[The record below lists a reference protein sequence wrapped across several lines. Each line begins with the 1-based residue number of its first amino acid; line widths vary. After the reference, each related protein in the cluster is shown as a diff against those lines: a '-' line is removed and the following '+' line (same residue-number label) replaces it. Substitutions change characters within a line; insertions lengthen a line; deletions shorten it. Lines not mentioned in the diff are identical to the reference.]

1 VTDTRF
7 RYHGTGGSLFVLTLI
22 NGLLTVVTLGIYS
35 FWAKN
40 KVRVFHYEN
49 TEVAGER
56 FTYHGTGGELLIG
69 ALKAFG
75 IIFVLSAAAAILT
88 PLLVGVAGT
97 QSLIAQAVIF
107 VVVYL
112 GIGVLFILAINGTR
126 RYRFSRSSWRTFRF
140 SYHGK
145 LDEFAVM
152 MLRGLVL
159 TVLTLGFY
167 APSFANQRRAFLTNN
182 ARFGSERFRYDGESK
197 PLFVEYCKYV
207 LLTIPTI
214 GLCWIWYAAFKH
226 RHFWNHTWFNDVR
239 FQSTV
244 TGGDLFTLHFTNALL
259 TIFTLGFGAPWAIVR
274 MKAFYC
280 ENLSM
285 LGAIDW
291 VTIHQ
296 RMDQTT
302 ATGEGLAEALDI
314 DVGIGM

>member
-1 VTDTRF
+1 MTETRF
-7 RYHGTGGSLFVLTLI
+7 KYHGTGGDLFVLSLI

-56 FTYHGTGGELLIG
+56 FAYHGTGGELLMG
-69 ALKAFG
+69 ALKGFG
-75 IIFVLSAAAAILT
+75 LIMLLSIAAGVFAAMLGGIEETPSLTSQVVL
-88 PLLVGVAGT
+88 
-97 QSLIAQAVIF
+97 F

-112 GIGVLFILAINGTR
+112 GIGLLMILAINGTR

-140 SYHGK
+140 VYTGK
-145 LDEFAVM
+145 LGEFAVM

-159 TVLTLGFY
+159 TAVTLGFY
-167 APSFANQRRAFLTNN
+167 SPYFANQRRAFLTNN
-182 ARFGSERFRYDGESK
+182 ARFGSERFRYDGDAQV
-197 PLFVEYCKYV
+197 LFPQYCKYL
-207 LLTIPTI
+207 LLTIPTL
-214 GLCWIWYAAFKH
+214 GFCWIWYSAFKH

-239 FQSTV
+239 FNSTV
-244 TGGDLFTLHFTNALL
+244 NGSDLFTLHLTNALL
-259 TIFTLGFGAPWAIVR
+259 TIVTLGFGAPWALVR
-274 MKAFYC
+274 LRGFYC
-280 ENLSM
+280 DNMSM
-285 LGAIDW
+285 LGEVDW

-302 ATGEGLAEALDI
+302 ATAEGLAEALDI